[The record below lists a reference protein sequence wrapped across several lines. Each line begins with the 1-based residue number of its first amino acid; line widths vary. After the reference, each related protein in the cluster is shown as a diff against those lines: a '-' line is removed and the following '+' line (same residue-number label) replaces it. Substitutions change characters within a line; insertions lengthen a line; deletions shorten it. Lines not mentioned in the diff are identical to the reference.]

1 MPGESIVCPKCE
13 GSMEAGFILDVWDVS
28 LAKVSEWV
36 KGEPQHGF
44 FGHVKPRAGEK
55 YKVTAYRC
63 ADCGYIE
70 SYALPQQD

>member
-13 GSMEAGFILDVWDVS
+13 GSMEPGFILDVWDTS
-28 LAKVSEWV
+28 FAKVSEWV
-36 KGEPQHGF
+36 KCDPEYGF
-44 FGHVKPRAGEK
+44 FGHVKQRSGKKHE
-55 YKVTAYRC
+55 VTAYRR